1 MLCCV
6 QGGDDYL
13 IGRNN
18 ANDVDLNRD
27 FPDLDRLVFSGAR
40 DNNHLMKVFSFF
52 MTILILN
59 GAEAVT
65 ND

>member
-40 DNNHLMKVFSFF
+40 DNNHLMKVLFL
-52 MTILILN
+52 LILN
-59 GAEAVT
+59 AAVT